1 MPWQMPCLG
10 LPSPWFWYSSMK
22 KSLFHNFFLALLFA
36 LLLGAGNSFAQ
47 EGSAL
52 AGVRFPFMVG
62 GALGF
67 GSGTGVGTDRGLGL
81 RQIEPMI
88 GIWYPGI
95 GFLRAGYG
103 FFDYSANADDGIKTE
118 VEHSDFDI
126 ELGGHL
132 LSELYVV
139 GNYSRAKELSDV
151 GDVAWNEWGLGFGSL
166 LNIFARTMLFAEV
179 SYRWV
184 LSHYDPFQ
192 KKKVSGSRLQL
203 NLGFSAY
210 LI

>member
-1 MPWQMPCLG
+1 
-10 LPSPWFWYSSMK
+10 MK
-22 KSLFHNFFLALLFA
+22 NSIHKFVLLFLVAIA
-36 LLLGAGNSFAQ
+36 LGSGGAFAQ
-47 EGSAL
+47 SAGSTGASGSQ
-52 AGVRFPFMVG
+52 AGSGVRLPFIVG
-62 GALGF
+62 AALGF

-88 GIWYPGI
+88 GAWYPGI
-95 GFLRAGYG
+95 GFLRVGYG
-103 FFDYSANADDGIKTE
+103 FFDYSAEAEEGQDTE

-126 ELGGHL
+126 ELGVHIM
-132 LSELYVV
+132 SELYVV
-139 GNYSRAKELSDV
+139 GNYSRAKELSDE

-166 LNIFARTMLFAEV
+166 LNIFSRTMLFAEV

-184 LSHYDPFQ
+184 LEHYDPFQ
-192 KKKVSGSRLQL
+192 DKKVSGSRIQL

>member
-1 MPWQMPCLG
+1 MLWPMLFSVWPL
-10 LPSPWFWYSSMK
+10 LWYWFCSMK
-22 KSLFHNFFLALLFA
+22 KSLFHKFILLFLFA
-36 LLLGAGNSFAQ
+36 LTLGSGNVSAQ
-47 EGSAL
+47 EQAFSSISYPFFVGS
-52 AGVRFPFMVG
+52 
-62 GALGF
+62 ALGF

-88 GIWYPGI
+88 GAWYPGI
-95 GFLRAGYG
+95 GFIRAGYG
-103 FFDYSANADDGIKTE
+103 FFDYSSQGDDGDKTE

-132 LSELYVV
+132 LSELYIV

-151 GDVAWNEWGLGFGSL
+151 GDVAWNEWGLGFGTL
-166 LNIFARTMLFAEV
+166 LNIFSRTMLFAEV

-184 LSHYDPFQ
+184 LDHYDPFQ
-192 KKKVSGSRLQL
+192 KKEVSGSRLQL
-203 NLGFSAY
+203 NLGFVAF